1 LNEQFL
7 YKVIQRGE
15 EEGGEEVKTKRKKTR
30 KRRREKEALALARH
44 GSDRLWLASPHL
56 ASALPRLSFASA
68 SARLCVFLSL
78 GLRRPTVESEK
89 TSSRA
94 PPLLS
99 LHTKQGSLSRPE
111 GSFEAEEKQGEE
123 EGGEEEEE
131 EEEEAREVGA
141 WRGA

>member
-1 LNEQFL
+1 M
-7 YKVIQRGE
+7 
-15 EEGGEEVKTKRKKTR
+15 
-30 KRRREKEALALARH
+30 
-44 GSDRLWLASPHL
+44 
-56 ASALPRLSFASA
+56 
-68 SARLCVFLSL
+68 
-78 GLRRPTVESEK
+78 ESEK

-99 LHTKQGSLSRPE
+99 LHTKQESLSRPE
-111 GSFEAEEKQGEE
+111 GSFEAEEKQEEE